1 MMLCVIDVDDVDTI
15 YYVYNGM
22 HVKPKI
28 ASFEASSVYTFFD
41 VRQTVL
47 NLTHDNTRYL

>member
-15 YYVYNGM
+15 YYMYVYNDM

-47 NLTHDNTRYL
+47 NLT